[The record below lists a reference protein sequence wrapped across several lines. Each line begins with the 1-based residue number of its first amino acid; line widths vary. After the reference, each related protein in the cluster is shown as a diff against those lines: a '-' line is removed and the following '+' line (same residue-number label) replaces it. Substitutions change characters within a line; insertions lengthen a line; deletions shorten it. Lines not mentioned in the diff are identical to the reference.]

1 MNKLSGKRKYITPS
15 YIKRILPY
23 LSLIKEEDRD
33 KYFDDTE
40 KAVVELVTKLDKK
53 PKDVLWIIQSIGL
66 YLYGNSGKNFYCDWQ
81 KIKLNNDITFWTL
94 QPPGGGC
101 LHIFQTPKGKLMIDA
116 GYGVNYSDWLITL
129 KDLGLG
135 DFSDVKRVLCTHGD
149 ADHVGMTGF
158 LPAPAYMHPTTKKL
172 LDDGSRGFAAVNNY
186 KDLVRIYTL
195 NINTISKLNMPKE
208 VILSKTEP
216 IGKRGVFSVID
227 TIDFEGIHLEVW
239 ESFGGHLAGQIF
251 FYEPEFGLLFTSDCI
266 LNPKSLSRWRLI
278 YGAIP
283 DYLIT
288 SVNINSKLATE
299 ERNNLMKLAHEL
311 DSELRKDGKR
321 LRLCCGHGAV
331 SAYDDSGNMI
341 VADKITHYARRG
353 HLSENIHDK
362 LTKLA
367 WVVKRKTL

>member
-1 MNKLSGKRKYITPS
+1 MSEKPKYITPS
-15 YIKRILPY
+15 FQKRILPY
-23 LSLIKEEDRD
+23 LSVMKEEEREQ
-33 KYFDDTE
+33 YFKDTE
-40 KAVVELVTKLDKK
+40 KAAEELVTKLDKR

-81 KIKLNNDITFWTL
+81 KIKLNNNITLWTL

-116 GYGVNYSDWLITL
+116 GYGVNYQDWLKTL

-135 DFSDVKRVLCTHGD
+135 DFSDVKHVLCTHGD

-158 LPAPAYMHPTTKKL
+158 MPVPAFMHPITKKL

-186 KDLVRIYTL
+186 KELVRIYTL
-195 NINTISKLNMPKE
+195 NINTISQLNMPKE

-216 IGKRGVFSVID
+216 IGKRGVFPIID

-239 ESFGGHLAGQIF
+239 ESKGGHLAGQIF
-251 FYEPEFGLLFTSDCI
+251 FYEPNFGLLFTSDCI
-266 LNPKSLSRWRLI
+266 LNLRTLSRWRLI

-288 SVNINSKLATE
+288 SVNINSKIATE
-299 ERNNLMKLAHEL
+299 ERNEMMALAHEL
-311 DSELRKDGKR
+311 DAELRKEGKR

-331 SAYDDSGNMI
+331 SVYDDSGEMA
-341 VADKITHYARRG
+341 VEDKITHYARRG
-353 HLSENIHDK
+353 HLAEMVHDK
-362 LTKLA
+362 FTKLS
-367 WVVKRKTL
+367 WVIKRKTL